1 MPSYFIL
8 CQLLNP
14 FCPHLDLILA
24 KFETI
29 PRASGIAVLFMQYLA
44 PFFLVSFLSD
54 SWHYLLISTNKQE

>member
-8 CQLLNP
+8 CQLLDP

-54 SWHYLLISTNKQE
+54 S